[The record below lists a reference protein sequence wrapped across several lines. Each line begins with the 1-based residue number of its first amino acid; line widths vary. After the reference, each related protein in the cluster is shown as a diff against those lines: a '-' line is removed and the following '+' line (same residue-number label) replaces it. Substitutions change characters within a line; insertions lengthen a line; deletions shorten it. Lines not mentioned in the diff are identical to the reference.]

1 MKNISRYQY
10 SAIFKAFLIFISINS
25 IFSFNCG
32 FNELNVNPVSLD
44 KIVLYNR
51 VNAENGFQPI
61 RIKADYSSFKKID
74 SISDEDLNQAREAVE
89 ETLSEF
95 SKFLNVQHVSIKLD
109 GYGERI
115 KEACQI
121 DEIDD
126 NYENF
131 FDNYDLVIF
140 PTFSSNLSETT
151 IAAATYC
158 LYDKNTYQPYFGIL
172 RINPKNDFNKKNAK
186 RYLKTV
192 LLHEITHILVFH
204 PNLFKKLGIVK
215 TENSVSY
222 INSPKVLRKARQHFN
237 CPSLKGVPLENQ
249 GGSGS
254 LGSHWEARYMLG
266 DYMISTDYMDTVI
279 SDITLA
285 LFEDSGFYQVNYYT
299 GGLFKFGKNQ
309 GCSFLNSKCIVNGE
323 TQYENEF
330 CTSFGEDSCS
340 TTRENKGKCYVYSY
354 SSNIPEQYRYF
365 SEPNYGGFFPCDYC
379 PVTSTPSE
387 SNENDYYPS
396 NCRFGESSLSSYGEV
411 ISDTSFCF
419 LSSLLP
425 SSSSLTSQFQAI
437 CYKVNCDNTN
447 KKIIVNIGSSSVE
460 CPTSGGTLSD
470 PSGFSG
476 SIKCPKY
483 IDICSYENNNMCND
497 LFECLDKKSK
507 SDPDTYIYVDDDDEG
522 NDGNDGEDN
531 NIPIYR
537 PYPNSSSN
545 YLQKTLYMYLLFVL
559 FF

>member
-470 PSGFSG
+470 PSGFTG

>member
-470 PSGFSG
+470 PSGFTG

-559 FF
+559 FY

>member
-1 MKNISRYQY
+1 MKNFSRYQY
-10 SAIFKAFLIFISINS
+10 SAIFKAFLIFMSINS

-109 GYGERI
+109 GFGERI

-470 PSGFSG
+470 PSGFTG

>member
-109 GYGERI
+109 GFGERI

-470 PSGFSG
+470 PSGFTG

-507 SDPDTYIYVDDDDEG
+507 SDPDTYIYVDDDEG

>member
-1 MKNISRYQY
+1 MKNILQIQY
-10 SAIFKAFLIFISINS
+10 FSIIKAFIIFLSINLIS
-25 IFSFNCG
+25 SFKCG
-32 FNELNVNPVSLD
+32 FKELDLEPVPLD
-44 KIVLYNR
+44 NLDLSKKL
-51 VNAENGFQPI
+51 NAPTDFQPI
-61 RIKADYSSFKKID
+61 KIKADYTSFKKVDSVTDSTID
-74 SISDEDLNQAREAVE
+74 QAKEAIE

-95 SKFLNVQHVSIKLD
+95 SKFLYIQHEGINLE
-109 GYGERI
+109 GYGDNI
-115 KEACQI
+115 KKACQVS
-121 DEIDD
+121 EIDN

-131 FDNYDLVIF
+131 LVNNDLVIF
-140 PTFSSNLSETT
+140 PHFSQNLSEST

-172 RINPKNDFNKKNAK
+172 KMNPNIDFNKKNSK

-237 CPSLKGVPLENQ
+237 CPSLTGVPLENQ

-309 GCSFLNSKCIVNGE
+309 GCSFLNSKCIVNGK
-323 TQYENEF
+323 TSYNNEF
-330 CTSFGEDSCS
+330 CTSFGEDSCT
-340 TTRENKGKCYVYSY
+340 TTRENKGKCIIYAYT
-354 SSNIPEQYRYF
+354 SNIPEQYRYF
-365 SEPNYGGFFPCDYC
+365 TNNNYGGFFPCDYC
-379 PVTSTPSE
+379 PVTNLNSDET
-387 SNENDYYPS
+387 NTDYYPS
-396 NCRFGESSLSSYGEV
+396 NCRHGDSSLSSYGEI

-425 SSSSLTSQFQAI
+425 TSSTLNSKYQAI
-437 CYKVNCDNTN
+437 CYKVSCDNIN

-460 CPTSGGTLSD
+460 CPTSGGTLNN
-470 PSGFSG
+470 PSGFNG
-476 SIKCPKY
+476 IIECPKY
-483 IDICSYENNNMCND
+483 IDICSSDNNNICND
-497 LFECLDKKSK
+497 MFDCLNKKSK
-507 SDPDTYIYVDDDDEG
+507 SDPDTYIYSEDDEDD
-522 NDGNDGEDN
+522 NDNNE

-537 PYPNSSSN
+537 PYPNSFN
-545 YLQKTLYMYLLFVL
+545 YLKKKLYMYLLFI
-559 FF
+559 FFYR

>member
-10 SAIFKAFLIFISINS
+10 FAIFKAFLIFMSINS

-470 PSGFSG
+470 PSGFTG

>member
-10 SAIFKAFLIFISINS
+10 FAIFKAFLIFMSINS

-109 GYGERI
+109 GFGERI

-470 PSGFSG
+470 PSGFTG

>member
-1 MKNISRYQY
+1 
-10 SAIFKAFLIFISINS
+10 
-25 IFSFNCG
+25 
-32 FNELNVNPVSLD
+32 
-44 KIVLYNR
+44 
-51 VNAENGFQPI
+51 
-61 RIKADYSSFKKID
+61 
-74 SISDEDLNQAREAVE
+74 
-89 ETLSEF
+89 
-95 SKFLNVQHVSIKLD
+95 
-109 GYGERI
+109 
-115 KEACQI
+115 
-121 DEIDD
+121 
-126 NYENF
+126 
-131 FDNYDLVIF
+131 
-140 PTFSSNLSETT
+140 
-151 IAAATYC
+151 
-158 LYDKNTYQPYFGIL
+158 
-172 RINPKNDFNKKNAK
+172 
-186 RYLKTV
+186 
-192 LLHEITHILVFH
+192 
-204 PNLFKKLGIVK
+204 
-215 TENSVSY
+215 
-222 INSPKVLRKARQHFN
+222 
-237 CPSLKGVPLENQ
+237 
-249 GGSGS
+249 
-254 LGSHWEARYMLG
+254 
-266 DYMISTDYMDTVI
+266 MISTDYMDTVI

-470 PSGFSG
+470 PSGFTG

>member
-507 SDPDTYIYVDDDDEG
+507 SDPDTYIYVDDDEG

-545 YLQKTLYMYLLFVL
+545 YLQKTLYIYLLFVL
-559 FF
+559 FY

>member
-10 SAIFKAFLIFISINS
+10 FAIFKAFIIFMSINS

-470 PSGFSG
+470 PSGFTG

-545 YLQKTLYMYLLFVL
+545 YLQKTLYIYLLFVL
-559 FF
+559 FY